1 MWLLA
6 FWSDFRMQNHR
17 VLLLGWTEHPK
28 SHPSSQFIF
37 VNLDVTCRSRICFAF
52 ICKTIPDQKF
62 TTYIYGSF
70 FFLSHFQFQTIC
82 CKLCKLMLTILLFNL
97 FSLCRSNLRPNSA
110 KGRFGSSFVKSWVK
124 FFPTSQMVFPV
135 LYLQIVI
142 QNSFASYFHEFI

>member
-37 VNLDVTCRSRICFAF
+37 VNLDVTCHSRICFALF
-52 ICKTIPDQKF
+52 AKLFQTRNLRH
-62 TTYIYGSF
+62 IYMDPF
-70 FFLSHFQFQTIC
+70 FLLSHFQFPTIC
-82 CKLCKLMLTILLFNL
+82 CKLCKLMLTILLLNL
-97 FSLCRSNLRPNSA
+97 FSLCRSNLSPNSA
-110 KGRFGSSFVKSWVK
+110 KGRFGSSFVKSWVM

-135 LYLQIVI
+135 LFLQIVI
-142 QNSFASYFHEFI
+142 QNPFASYFQEFI